1 MREEEMRNQ
10 RRYFEAAFALA
21 LACSAG
27 PAFAQPVGVTDTTIK
42 LGTTASITGPTAAVG
57 MVADGMDLKFKAINA
72 AGGVKM
78 GDGKTRK
85 IEFIIADD
93 GNEPPRALNNARRLI
108 EQNEIFA
115 LVGAIGTL
123 QNQAMKPYITQKKV
137 PNIFVYS
144 GVYEFGD
151 EKINPMTTPLVP
163 SFTTE
168 SAIYAEYIKRVK
180 PNAKVGIL
188 YLNTDFGQNFLAGF
202 KEAIKGSNIQLADA
216 QPNNYSDPT
225 VDTQLTNLKASGADT
240 LLLATVP
247 KPAAQ
252 SVRFA
257 AESGWKPLIMITYA
271 ASSPVALRPA
281 GIENLQ
287 GVITGQFMKPIAS
300 KEYAEDPG
308 VKRYLADYE
317 QFKPRFDRGDT
328 LGQMGYMIAD
338 GVVKVLELMKQPT
351 RETMLDTAR
360 HLHDVELDLLLPTIK
375 LNTNGKE
382 DPFPIEAMQL
392 FVFKGEGYVTTGDTV
407 SYEGKTP
414 KL

>member
-1 MREEEMRNQ
+1 MQRLQKRSIEMV
-10 RRYFEAAFALA
+10 FALTF
-21 LACSAG
+21 ACLSQ
-27 PAFAQPVGVTDTTIK
+27 PVFAQSPGITDTTIK

-108 EQNEIFA
+108 EQNQVFA
-115 LVGAIGTL
+115 LVGVIGTL
-123 QNQAMKPYITQKKV
+123 QNQAIKPYITQKKV
-137 PNIFVYS
+137 PNLFVYS

-151 EKINPMTTPLVP
+151 EKLNPLSTPLVP

-202 KEAIKGSNIQLADA
+202 KEAIKGSNVTLTDA

-257 AESGWKPLIMITYA
+257 VESGWKPLIMITYA
-271 ASSPVALRPA
+271 ASSPVALKPA
-281 GIENLQ
+281 GIENMQ
-287 GVITGQFMKPIAS
+287 GVLTGQFMKPIAS
-300 KEYAEDPG
+300 KEYADDPG

-338 GVVKVLELMKQPT
+338 GVVAVLQSMKEPT
-351 RETMLDTAR
+351 REAMLDAAR
-360 HLHDVELDLLLPTIK
+360 HMKGVELGLLLPSIK
-375 LNTNGKE
+375 LNTNGAQ

-392 FVFKGEGYVTTGDTV
+392 FVFKGEGYVATGDTV

>member
-1 MREEEMRNQ
+1 MNKQARH
-10 RRYFEAAFALA
+10 AGAIVALA
-21 LACSAG
+21 LACWGG
-27 PAFAQPVGVTDTTIK
+27 PASGQSVGITDTTIK
-42 LGTTASITGPTAAVG
+42 LATTAPITGPTAAVG
-57 MVADGMDLKFKAINA
+57 MVADGLDLKFKAVNA

-93 GNEPPRALNNARRLI
+93 GNEPPRALNNVRRLV
-108 EQNEIFA
+108 EQSEIFA

-123 QNQAMKPYITQKKV
+123 PNQAIRPYITQKKV
-137 PNIFVYS
+137 PSLFVYS

-151 EKINPMTTPLVP
+151 EKLNPMSTPLVP

-168 SAIYAEYIKRVK
+168 SAVYAEYLKRVK

-202 KEAIKGSNIQLADA
+202 KEAIKGSTVKLVDA
-216 QPNNYSDPT
+216 QPNNFSDPT

-252 SVRFA
+252 SLRFA
-257 AESGWKPLIMITYA
+257 NESGWKPLVMITYA

-281 GIENLQ
+281 GIENMQ
-287 GVITGQFMKPIAS
+287 GVITGQFMKPIEA
-300 KEYAEDPG
+300 KDYADDPG
-308 VKRYLADYE
+308 VKRYLADY
-317 QFKPRFDRGDT
+317 QSVKPRFDRGDT
-328 LGQMGYMIAD
+328 LGQMGYMIAEA
-338 GVVKVLELMKQPT
+338 VVAVLQSMKQPT
-351 RETMLDTAR
+351 REAMLVTAR
-360 HLHDVELDLLLPTIK
+360 HMQNVQLDLLLPNIK
-375 LNTNGKE
+375 LTTNGKE
-382 DPFPIEAMQL
+382 DPFSIETMQL
-392 FVFKGEGYVTTGDTV
+392 FVFKGAGYVTTDDSV

>member
-1 MREEEMRNQ
+1 MKTQIRHVEV
-10 RRYFEAAFALA
+10 ALALA
-21 LACSAG
+21 LACASA
-27 PAFAQPVGVTDTTIK
+27 PALAQSTGITDTTIK

-85 IEFIIADD
+85 IEFTIADD
-93 GNEPPRALNNARRLI
+93 ANEPPRSLNNARRLI
-108 EQNEIFA
+108 EQTGIFA

-137 PNIFVYS
+137 PNLFVYS

-151 EKINPMTTPLVP
+151 EKLNPMSTPLVP

-168 SAIYAEYIKRVK
+168 SAIYAEYLKRVK

-188 YLNTDFGQNFLAGF
+188 FLNTDFGQNFLAGF
-202 KEAIKGSNIQLADA
+202 KEAIKGSNIQLTEA

-271 ASSPVALRPA
+271 ASSPVAMRPA
-281 GIENLQ
+281 GVENMQ
-287 GVITGQFMKPIAS
+287 GVITGQFMKPITG
-300 KEYAEDPG
+300 KEYADDAG
-308 VKRYLADYE
+308 VKRYLADFE

-338 GVVKVLELMKQPT
+338 GVVAVLQSMQQPT
-351 RETMLDTAR
+351 REAMLNAAR
-360 HLHDVELDLLLPTIK
+360 HMQNVPLDLLLPTIK

>member
-1 MREEEMRNQ
+1 MKHLVLKS
-10 RRYFEAAFALA
+10 AAAMAVLA
-21 LACSAG
+21 LSV
-27 PAFAQPVGVTDTTIK
+27 PAFAQEVGITDTTIK
-42 LGTTASITGPTAAVG
+42 IGTTASITGPTAAVG
-57 MVADGMDLKFKAINA
+57 MVADGLDLKFKAVND

-108 EQNEIFA
+108 ERDQVFA
-115 LVGAIGTL
+115 LAGSIGTL
-123 QNQAMKPYITQKKV
+123 QNQAMKPYLAQRKV
-137 PNIFVYS
+137 PNLFVYS

-151 EKINPMTTPLVP
+151 EKLNPMSTPLVP

-202 KEAIKGSNIQLADA
+202 KEAIKGSNVTLVSA

-257 AESGWKPLIMITYA
+257 KDSSWNPLIMITYA

-281 GIENLQ
+281 GTENLQ
-287 GVITGQFMKPIAS
+287 GVLTGQFMKPITS
-300 KEYAEDPG
+300 KEYENDAG

-317 QFKPRFDRGDT
+317 KFKPRFDRGDT
-328 LGQMGYMIAD
+328 LGQMGYMIAEAT
-338 GVVKVLELMKQPT
+338 VATLQQMKQPT
-351 RETMLDTAR
+351 REAMLEAAR
-360 HLHDVELDLLLPTIK
+360 HLKDVQLDLLLPTIK
-375 LNTNGKE
+375 LNTNGTA

-392 FVFKGEGYVTTGDTV
+392 FVFKGEDYVTTGDTV

>member
-1 MREEEMRNQ
+1 MKHLTIWG
-10 RRYFEAAFALA
+10 ASALTVLA
-21 LACSAG
+21 LTG
-27 PAFAQPVGVTDTTIK
+27 PAFAQSVGITDTEIK
-42 LGTTASITGPTAAVG
+42 IGTSASITGPTAAVG
-57 MVADGMDLKFKAINA
+57 MVADGMDLKFKAVND

-85 IEFIIADD
+85 INFIIADD
-93 GNEPPRALNNARRLI
+93 GNEPPRALNNIRRLV
-108 EQNEIFA
+108 ERDQVFA
-115 LVGAIGTL
+115 LAGVIGTL
-123 QNQAMKPYITQKKV
+123 QNQAIKPYISQRKV
-137 PNIFVYS
+137 PSLYVYS
-144 GVYEFGD
+144 GVYEFGN
-151 EKINPMTTPLVP
+151 EKINPMSTPLVP

-180 PNAKVGIL
+180 PNAKVGVL

-202 KEAIKGSNIQLADA
+202 KEAIKGSNVTLAAA
-216 QPNNYSDPT
+216 QPNNYTDPT

-257 AESGWKPLIMITYA
+257 KESGWNPLIMITYA

-281 GIENLQ
+281 GTENLQ
-287 GVITGQFMKPIAS
+287 GVLTGQFMKPISS
-300 KEYAEDPG
+300 KEYANDPG

-317 QFKPRFDRGDT
+317 KFKPRFDRGDT
-328 LGQMGYMIAD
+328 LGQMGYMIAEA
-338 GVVKVLELMKQPT
+338 VVATLRQMKTPT
-351 RETMLDTAR
+351 HESMLDAAR
-360 HLHDVELDLLLPTIK
+360 HLKDVQLDLLLPTIK
-375 LNTNGKE
+375 LNTNGTE

-392 FVFKGEGYVTTGDTV
+392 FVFKGDGYVATGDTV
-407 SYEGKTP
+407 GYEGKTP

>member
-1 MREEEMRNQ
+1 MNKKLTAGRT
-10 RRYFEAAFALA
+10 AALA
-21 LACSAG
+21 LAIGFSTL
-27 PAFAQPVGVTDTTIK
+27 PAWSQSVGITETSIK
-42 LGTTASITGPTAAVG
+42 VGTTAPVTGPTAAVG
-57 MVADGMDLKFKAINA
+57 MVADGMDLKFKAVNA

-85 IEFIIADD
+85 IEFVVTDD
-93 GNEPPRALNNARRLI
+93 ANEPPRALNNARRMV

-123 QNQAMKPYITQKKV
+123 QNQAIRPYLTQRKI
-137 PNIFVYS
+137 PSLFVYS

-151 EKINPMTTPLVP
+151 EKKNPMSTPLVP

-168 SAIYAEYIKRVK
+168 SAIYAEYLKQHR
-180 PNAKVGIL
+180 PNAKVAIL

-202 KEAIKGSNIQLADA
+202 KEAIKGSKITLTDA

-225 VDTQLTNLKASGADT
+225 VDTQLTNLRASGADT

-252 SVRFA
+252 SVRFG

-271 ASSPVALRPA
+271 ASSPVALQPA
-281 GIENLQ
+281 GNANLQ
-287 GVITGQFMKPIAS
+287 GVITGQFMKPITS
-300 KEYAEDPG
+300 KEFADDAG
-308 VKRYLADYE
+308 VKKYLADYE

-328 LGQMGYMIAD
+328 LGQMGYTIAD
-338 GVVKVLELMKQPT
+338 GLVEVLKTMKQPT
-351 RETMLDTAR
+351 REAMLDAAR
-360 HLHDVELDLLLPTIK
+360 HMKGIELSLLLPAIK
-375 LNTNGKE
+375 LNTNGAA
-382 DPFPIEAMQL
+382 DPFPIETMQL
-392 FVFKGEGYVTTGDTV
+392 FVFKGDNYVATGDV
-407 SYEGKTP
+407 VNYEGKTP

>member
-1 MREEEMRNQ
+1 MTRKTIGSVTI
-10 RRYFEAAFALA
+10 AVALG
-21 LACSAG
+21 LAM
-27 PAFAQPVGVTDTTIK
+27 PAFAQEVGITDTVIK
-42 LGTTASITGPTAAVG
+42 IGTTASITGPTAAVG
-57 MVADGMDLKFKAINA
+57 MVADGLDLKFKAVND

-93 GNEPPRALNNARRLI
+93 GNEPPRALNNARRLV
-108 EQNEIFA
+108 ERDQVFA
-115 LVGAIGTL
+115 LAGVIGTL
-123 QNQAMKPYITQKKV
+123 QSQAIKPYITQRKL
-137 PNIFVYS
+137 PSLFVYS

-151 EKINPMTTPLVP
+151 EKINPTVTPLVP

-202 KEAIKGSNIQLADA
+202 KEAIKGSNVTLADA

-257 AESGWKPLIMITYA
+257 KESSWNPLIMITYA
-271 ASSPVALRPA
+271 ASSPVALKPA
-281 GIENLQ
+281 GVDNLQ
-287 GVITGQFMKPIAS
+287 GVLTGQFMKPIAS
-300 KEYAEDPG
+300 KEYENDPG

-317 QFKPRFDRGDT
+317 KFKPRFDRGDT
-328 LGQMGYMIAD
+328 LGQMGYMIAEA
-338 GVVKVLELMKQPT
+338 VVATLQQMKEPT
-351 RETMLDTAR
+351 RESMLYAAR
-360 HLHDVELDLLLPTIK
+360 HLKDVSLDLLLPTIK
-375 LNTNGKE
+375 VNTNGTQ

-392 FVFKGEGYVTTGDTV
+392 FVFKGEGYVTTGETV